1 MEIKDN
7 CCNGE
12 CSHCGECCAIGL
24 PITRKEE
31 KEIRK
36 YIKKNNIK
44 KQEIYNPIT
53 NTLFARCCFYNPKKK
68 ICEIYPVRPEICR
81 KFCCNQTPEEIQKQ
95 KAAIH
100 AKAYWNHAELGSQMV
115 TNMTT
120 FDWLF
125 YNDPEPL
132 VKIIHSYLPQ
142 NMSDNDKIKALR
154 YYLIMYGRK
163 DIVDIMDM
171 QMVPKKIQIPKKSD
185 LQKDDL
191 SEKNNC

>member
-1 MEIKDN
+1 MEISN
-7 CCNGE
+7 NYCNGE
-12 CSHCGECCAIGL
+12 CSRCGECCAIGL

-81 KFCCNQTPEEIQKQ
+81 KFCCTQSQEDIQKQ

-100 AKAYWNHAELGSQMV
+100 AKAYWNHADLGSQMV

-125 YNDPEPL
+125 YDDPEPL
-132 VKIIHSYLPQ
+132 IRLMYAHLPENMPDNEKMMALKQYLT
-142 NMSDNDKIKALR
+142 
-154 YYLIMYGRK
+154 MYGRK
-163 DIVDIMDM
+163 DIADTIEV
-171 QMVPKKIQIPKKSD
+171 KIKHKIPKKSEI
-185 LQKDDL
+185 
-191 SEKNNC
+191 EKRDE